1 MMSDG
6 AHQLVA
12 RLSKPA
18 EEHADEKTRSDSR
31 RKPGAAAGVAPLDP
45 PGGCQE
51 RGEHAQRRTASQPP
65 SDRGESER
73 HREQE
78 ERGVPEALDR
88 NTDTEDCNGEK
99 NSETDDSNLDRR
111 RCA

>member
-51 RGEHAQRRTASQPP
+51 RGEHAQRRTASQPERP
-65 SDRGESER
+65 SKEHLPLTIGL
-73 HREQE
+73 
-78 ERGVPEALDR
+78 AL
-88 NTDTEDCNGEK
+88 NPLDTRVELA
-99 NSETDDSNLDRR
+99 DDSPAQRDIAEHSPTA
-111 RCA
+111 RCSEGT